1 MLPPWSPLRRHPLQF
16 AQKARKSKK
25 VQGGARGLRG
35 DRGRQGERGL
45 QGPPGPPGPKGETGA
60 QGIAGPRGP
69 IGLTGRAG
77 PVGPPG
83 RVRNLKDVA
92 KQIAYLDRSIE
103 NIYSEMGSH
112 IERLKELQK
121 ELDSLRK
128 VVGQLRA
135 RATGH
140 ASGG

>member
-1 MLPPWSPLRRHPLQF
+1 MHRG
-16 AQKARKSKK
+16 QKTRQSKK
-25 VQGGARGLRG
+25 VDGGKRGLR
-35 DRGRQGERGL
+35 GERGL

-69 IGLTGRAG
+69 IGLTGLAG

-112 IERLKELQK
+112 IERLKELQR
-121 ELDSLRK
+121 ELDTLRK
-128 VVGQLRA
+128 VVGELKSR
-135 RATGH
+135 
-140 ASGG
+140 ASGDASGE

>member
-1 MLPPWSPLRRHPLQF
+1 MLPPWSPLRRHPVQL

-25 VQGGARGLRG
+25 VQGGA
-35 DRGRQGERGL
+35 RGRQGERGL
-45 QGPPGPPGPKGETGA
+45 QGPPGPPGRKGETGA

-69 IGLTGRAG
+69 IGLTGRPG
-77 PVGPPG
+77 PVGPAG

-92 KQIAYLDRSIE
+92 KQIAYLDRSID

-128 VVGQLRA
+128 VVGELRA
-135 RATGH
+135 RATGD
-140 ASGG
+140 ASGE